1 MRTSEKWVILD
12 TETTGL
18 GAPICPVEIAAQVM
32 CEWQP
37 FGDPFR
43 VLINFDVPIDA
54 RAQAVHGY
62 SREYL
67 QKYGVSPQQAI
78 PSFLDYVADHPWVA
92 YNLNFDADR
101 VLIPTLQRMQIPN
114 RIRTGFCAMKLARNV
129 VPHLDNHKLETV
141 ARAFDIAGTQVHHA
155 SDDVNLVVRLFS
167 DHLGPHFDRNG
178 ISGLENIAACAK
190 GLLKCPSL
198 SPAQSKRNQ
207 MALIEEKATK
217 QATNVHVSMAIGE
230 LLGMCRM
237 IALDKQITPARFAY
251 LCDWLKKCPHKQVP
265 PISTMLSLIQDIA
278 SDGQVSPDEQ
288 KRLLDSIAVILD
300 TAAQG

>member
-18 GAPICPVEIAAQVM
+18 RAPICPVEIAAQRM

-43 VLINFDVPIDA
+43 VLVNFDVPIDA

-67 QKYGVSPQQAI
+67 LRHGLSPRQAI
-78 PSFLDYVADHPWVA
+78 ASFLDYVADYPLVA

-101 VLIPTLQRMQIPN
+101 VLIPTLQRMQVPC
-114 RIRTGFCAMKLARNV
+114 RMRMGFCAMKLARCV
-129 VPHLDNHKLETV
+129 VPHLENHKLETV
-141 ARAFDIAGTQVHHA
+141 ARAFDIAGTQLHHA

-178 ISGLENIAACAK
+178 ISGLDRVVSCAK
-190 GLLKCPSL
+190 GLL
-198 SPAQSKRNQ
+198 R
-207 MALIEEKATK
+207 
-217 QATNVHVSMAIGE
+217 
-230 LLGMCRM
+230 
-237 IALDKQITPARFAY
+237 
-251 LCDWLKKCPHKQVP
+251 VP
-265 PISTMLSLIQDIA
+265 PLT
-278 SDGQVSPDEQ
+278 P
-288 KRLLDSIAVILD
+288 KRSY
-300 TAAQG
+300 